1 MNEELIRLI
10 AGDIAHDMVKEVER
24 ASAPA
29 ELRSA
34 TIIDLLLREL
44 ADKIAM
50 LLGDFTVAG
59 TARDMRAEAALQ
71 KAERKLEKAAVRASG
86 ADVGEARVSESSLP
100 NLKYAKPKYNNVE
113 SILKYV
119 EAEDDRRG
127 VKLVI
132 MNFND

>member
-1 MNEELIRLI
+1 LNEELIRLI
-10 AGDIAHDMVKEVER
+10 AGDIAHDLVNEVER
-24 ASAPA
+24 ASPPT

-34 TIIDLLLREL
+34 TIVDLLLREL
-44 ADKIAM
+44 ADKVAM

-59 TARDMRAEAALQ
+59 TARDMRVEAALQ
-71 KAERKLEKAAVRASG
+71 KAQGKLGKAAAQSS
-86 ADVGEARVSESSLP
+86 DDDEGEARVPGSSFP

-127 VKLVI
+127 IKLVI

>member
-10 AGDIAHDMVKEVER
+10 AGDIAQDLVKEVER

-29 ELRSA
+29 KLKSA
-34 TIIDLLLREL
+34 TIVDLLLREL

-59 TARDMRAEAALQ
+59 TVRDMRVEAALQ
-71 KAERKLEKAAVRASG
+71 KAEGKLEKAAARSL
-86 ADVGEARVSESSLP
+86 DDDEGEAHVARSSLP